1 MIPNPIFYNDT
12 TMTIGLIV
20 CCLVVLAAVMI
31 PKAIRHRKQVKQNES
46 EKPAPDEEQELEMIV
61 VPNEKTK
68 LEQSMADYKKRF
80 LVNVNIPTRSGKL
93 VGIRKK
99 YHSRISKI
107 VKTIGDNE
115 VTLFSYIDNI
125 LKHHFETFQDD
136 ISELYKKNSDGDYL
150 TPKKK

>member
-80 LVNVNIPTRSGKL
+80 LVNVNIHTR
-93 VGIRKK
+93 I
-99 YHSRISKI
+99 
-107 VKTIGDNE
+107 
-115 VTLFSYIDNI
+115 
-125 LKHHFETFQDD
+125 
-136 ISELYKKNSDGDYL
+136 
-150 TPKKK
+150 